1 MFTVSKK
8 ACIFESVNDFK
19 INKTIKMTIEQEK
32 EFKALEKAAEHGTI
46 KDEQNP
52 VFILTM
58 TSNNLLAQIIKGEI
72 DIKALAEYTLQNRG
86 YDLEGKWVGFKS
98 K

>member
-1 MFTVSKK
+1 
-8 ACIFESVNDFK
+8 
-19 INKTIKMTIEQEK
+19 MTTEQKK
-32 EFKALEKAAEHGTI
+32 EFEALENAAVLGTI
-46 KDEQNP
+46 KDDENP

-86 YDLEGKWVGFKS
+86 YNLEGKWVGFNS